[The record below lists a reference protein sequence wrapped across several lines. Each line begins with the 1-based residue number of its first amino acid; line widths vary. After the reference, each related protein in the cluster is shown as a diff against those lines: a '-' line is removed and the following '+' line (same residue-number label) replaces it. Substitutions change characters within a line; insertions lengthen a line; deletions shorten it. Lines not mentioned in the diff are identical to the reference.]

1 MKTLANYSDWYKS
14 WDFQSPYVVVIGSP
28 PRGTT
33 GNEFTRLRTKKEGI
47 KKMIKK
53 IEEKIKEL
61 GFVVGCYNDKIDD
74 ILTPG
79 AARKVCGLLEEEYT
93 DELMR
98 IRGKLYKV
106 CISTVDNEKDINI
119 YPALDYYRQY
129 GEEHLDNDYEE
140 KIMTLREYKALK
152 KMV

>member
-1 MKTLANYSDWYKS
+1 M
-14 WDFQSPYVVVIGSP
+14 VVIGSP

-33 GNEFTRLRTKKEGI
+33 GNEFTRLRAKKEGI

-74 ILTPG
+74 VLTPG
-79 AARKVCGLLEEEYT
+79 ATRKVCELLEEEYT

-106 CISTVDNEKDINI
+106 CIATVDNEKDINI
-119 YPALDYYRQY
+119 YHALDYYRQY

-140 KIMTLREYKALK
+140 KMMTLKEYRALK